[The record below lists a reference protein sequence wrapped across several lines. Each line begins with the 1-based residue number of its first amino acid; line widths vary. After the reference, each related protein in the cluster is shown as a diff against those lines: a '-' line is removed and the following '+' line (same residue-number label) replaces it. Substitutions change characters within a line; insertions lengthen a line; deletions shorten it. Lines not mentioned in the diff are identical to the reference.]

1 MAQVSKERKT
11 AASTVLQK
19 IRTSHPRASRVPD
32 AVFAVIILLSA
43 ISVFAI
49 VVLVAWELIDKSR
62 LSLHQFGIG
71 FFYGH
76 DWDPVAGSF
85 GAMPFIYGTLVSSF
99 LALLMAVPLSIGVAV
114 YVTEMCPQRLRAI
127 ISFLVEL
134 LAAIPSV
141 IYGLWGIF
149 VLAPLLREY
158 VEPFLARTLGWTG
171 LFTGPMYGLGMLAA
185 GIIMAIMVV
194 PVIASITREV
204 MTAVPQNQREAVLA
218 LGATRWEMIRMG
230 VLRNARIGIVGG
242 IILGLGRA
250 LGETMA
256 VTMVIGNRPEI
267 AKSLFAPGYTMAS
280 VIANEF
286 TEATGDLYLSAG
298 GDRAGAVYRDAHRQ
312 RPGPAAG
319 VEHHWRDCEGA
330 CLICP
335 PSQLRS
341 RSAWYAVLPTQARP
355 PSRLRPPSWCWF
367 RCWPSSLT
375 WSSRESAPSIGLS
388 LRRRRNLRARW
399 AAAWPMPSLAPE
411 SSWRWPASSECPWAS
426 ARAFTWRN
434 MAAIALVTWCDLPPT
449 CSMVC
454 RRSLSALPPIRW

>member
-1 MAQVSKERKT
+1 MADSVDPMNPPEPPGQLQKPMTSIPRLAKVDQRKS
-11 AASTVLQK
+11 AAATVLRK
-19 IRTSHPRASRVPD
+19 IRTTYPRSSRIPD
-32 AVFAVIILLSA
+32 QAFGWIILLTA

-62 LSLHQFGIG
+62 LSLHQFGIS

-85 GAMPFIYGTLVSSF
+85 GAVPFIYGTLVSSF
-99 LALLMAVPLSIGVAV
+99 LALLLAVPASIGVAV
-114 YVTEMCPQRLRAI
+114 FVTEMCPQRLRAI

-158 VEPFLARTLGWTG
+158 VQPFLARTLGWTG
-171 LFTGPMYGLGMLAA
+171 FFSGPMYGLGMLAA
-185 GIIMAIMVV
+185 GIILAIMVV

-256 VTMVIGNRPEI
+256 VTMVIGNRPEV

-286 TEATGDLYLSAG
+286 TEATGDLYLSAL
-298 GDRAGAVYRDAHRQ
+298 
-312 RPGPAAG
+312 
-319 VEHHWRDCEGA
+319 VE
-330 CLICP
+330 
-335 PSQLRS
+335 
-341 RSAWYAVLPTQARP
+341 
-355 PSRLRPPSWCWF
+355 
-367 RCWPSSLT
+367 
-375 WSSRESAPSIGLS
+375 IGLA
-388 LRRRRNLRARW
+388 L
-399 AAAWPMPSLAPE
+399 
-411 SSWRWPASSECPWAS
+411 
-426 ARAFTWRN
+426 F
-434 MAAIALVTWCDLPPT
+434 LVTLI
-449 CSMVC
+449 VN
-454 RRSLSALPPIRW
+454 ALARLLVWTITGGTARVGA